1 MCGVEV
7 ALEGKGGSRST
18 QRKWEDKVVDFS
30 GFLNFELSA
39 ILSHDPT

>member
-18 QRKWEDKVVDFS
+18 QRKWDDKEELTS
-30 GFLNFELSA
+30 GFLNFELFRE
-39 ILSHDPT
+39 IVT